1 MLILSGNHIARVAQT
16 SLSRRKDANSQ
27 QTFKNQINAVKSIK
41 KEGC

>member
-1 MLILSGNHIARVAQT
+1 MLILSIADSRSYTPA

-27 QTFKNQINAVKSIK
+27 QLVNNKRVYNKSIK

>member
-1 MLILSGNHIARVAQT
+1 MLILSLKALYVCVDA

-27 QTFKNQINAVKSIK
+27 LGNRIYVKSVKSIK

>member
-1 MLILSGNHIARVAQT
+1 MLILSDAVALYQCLA

-27 QTFKNQINAVKSIK
+27 QMAEDLEKASKSIK

>member
-1 MLILSGNHIARVAQT
+1 MLILSDAVALYQCLA

-27 QTFKNQINAVKSIK
+27 LPVDGGRLFVKSIK